1 MHRAVLELRENGS
14 RMGRW
19 EKGQAGVVSDLL
31 DVIGGALGDVST
43 SVSSAKPSSE
53 SALAHLSSD
62 AHDCR
67 EETQFFRIVLFCPMP
82 FLVFDHGFGSQT

>member
-1 MHRAVLELRENGS
+1 MHRVVLALRGNGS
-14 RMGRW
+14 QMGHW
-19 EKGQAGVVSDLL
+19 EIGLAGAVSDLL
-31 DVIGGALGDVST
+31 DVIDGALGDVST
-43 SVSSAKPSSE
+43 SVSSARPSSE

-67 EETQFFRIVLFCPMP
+67 EETQFFRIVLSCPMP